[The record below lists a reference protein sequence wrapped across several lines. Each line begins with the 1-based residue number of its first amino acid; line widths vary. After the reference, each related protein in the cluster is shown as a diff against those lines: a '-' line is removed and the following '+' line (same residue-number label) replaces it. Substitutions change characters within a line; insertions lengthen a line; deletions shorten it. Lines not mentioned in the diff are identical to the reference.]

1 MKSLPFVALIGC
13 FFTVSTAIAQIE
25 CSGVYLTAND
35 FVAGKL
41 LPATDGRPRSRT
53 AEEQIMN
60 CKYVFVN
67 QGGHH
72 HIMNVRDVYALRSC
86 EGKIVRMYNDG
97 YYTLLNPGE
106 NILLYVV
113 VCNPVSK
120 GNVLRRKY
128 YFSKD
133 AGSEIED
140 LTLDNLKA
148 AFRDNQAFHQAVE
161 AQFRADKDL
170 YAYDNA
176 YKCYRLN
183 RIYTISK

>member
-67 QGGHH
+67 QDGHH
-72 HIMNVRDVYALRSC
+72 TIMNVRDVYALRSC
-86 EGKIVRMYNDG
+86 DEKIVRMYNDR

-106 NILLYVV
+106 NILLY
-113 VCNPVSK
+113 
-120 GNVLRRKY
+120 L
-128 YFSKD
+128 
-133 AGSEIED
+133 
-140 LTLDNLKA
+140 
-148 AFRDNQAFHQAVE
+148 
-161 AQFRADKDL
+161 
-170 YAYDNA
+170 
-176 YKCYRLN
+176 
-183 RIYTISK
+183 